1 MLDPKTCLLTLHVA
15 GLILGL
21 GTALFLDLHLL
32 RARSRAWQPLDSELL
47 DTGALLVAFGM
58 VVLWVT
64 GLGLVGLAWA
74 KDSAAL
80 SNPKLQAKI
89 VVVLALT
96 VNGWLLHRRVLPALR
111 DQIGRKLLTSLAPGE
126 LRLALACAGVS
137 TASWATA
144 FLLGMI
150 REFNWAAPLSVFL
163 GGWLALVSLAWLLGA
178 AIHRV
183 EFPAERS
190 RNSTLSAG

>member
-32 RARSRAWQPLDSELL
+32 RARNRPWQTVDSELL
-47 DTGALLVAFGM
+47 DTGATLVAFGM
-58 VVLWVT
+58 LVLWVT
-64 GLGLVGLAWA
+64 GLGLVWLAWA
-74 KDSAAL
+74 KDPAAL
-80 SNPKLQAKI
+80 DNPKLQAKML
-89 VVVLALT
+89 VVLALT
-96 VNGWLLHRRVLPALR
+96 VNGWVLHRRVLPALR
-111 DQIGRKLLTSLAPGE
+111 DQIGRRLLTGLAPAE
-126 LRLALACAGVS
+126 LRLALICGAIS

-144 FLLGMI
+144 FLFGMI

-163 GGWLALVSLAWLLGA
+163 AGWLALVSLAWLFGA
-178 AIHRV
+178 ALHRV

-190 RNSTLSAG
+190 RTSTLSAG